1 LEDKRRSGPRSVIC
15 LPVSVKTSND
25 DVARPVH
32 LRDMSAH
39 GIALFAEL
47 MDLDPMSQIEVIV
60 SVPYE
65 ISLTEEIQV
74 RLGAQVL
81 RVDNDSQD
89 RRSIAAALFPVGTL
103 GHA

>member
-15 LPVSVKTSND
+15 LPVSVKTPND
-25 DVARPVH
+25 EVARPVH

-39 GIALFAEL
+39 GIAVFSEFT
-47 MDLDPMSQIEVIV
+47 DLNPMSQIEVIV

-74 RLGAQVL
+74 RLGGQVM
-81 RVDNDSQD
+81 RIDNDSQD
-89 RRSIAAALFPVGTL
+89 RRSIAATLFPIAAL

>member
-1 LEDKRRSGPRSVIC
+1 MEDKRRSGPRSVIC
-15 LPVSVKTSND
+15 LPISVKTSSD
-25 DVARPVH
+25 EVARPVH

-39 GIALFAEL
+39 GIAVFC
-47 MDLDPMSQIEVIV
+47 DLIDIDPMSEIEVIV

-74 RLGAQVL
+74 RLGGQVM

-89 RRSIAAALFPVGTL
+89 RRSIAASIFPIAAL

>member
-1 LEDKRRSGPRSVIC
+1 MEDKRRSGPRSVIC
-15 LPVSVKTSND
+15 LPVSIKFSTEE
-25 DVARPVH
+25 APRPVH
-32 LRDMSAH
+32 LRDMSAT
-39 GIALFAEL
+39 GISVFSDFSGLNL
-47 MDLDPMSQIEVIV
+47 STQIEVIV

-74 RLGAQVL
+74 RLGGQVM

-89 RRSIAAALFPVGTL
+89 RRSIAAALFPISPV